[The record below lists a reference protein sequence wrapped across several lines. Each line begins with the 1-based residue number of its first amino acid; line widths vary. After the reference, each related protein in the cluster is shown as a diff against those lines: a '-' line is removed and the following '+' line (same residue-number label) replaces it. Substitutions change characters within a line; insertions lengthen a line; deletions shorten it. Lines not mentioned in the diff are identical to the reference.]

1 MKKATVVRASL
12 GALGEERDYREVAG
26 APEGELTFWS
36 VPVGLDMQAQAIAET
51 VIPKVVEKRIAL
63 DEIAVL
69 YRAAYL
75 GDKVAEAL
83 KERCIPFVRTDGNAI
98 VRRSSRLARFIEDCA
113 RWVVG
118 GWRNAN
124 PRYDRL
130 LRRAL
135 ALVFGSQV
143 SPDEEQSLSDQLI
156 GFLQATM
163 GSGDSTHAWL
173 QRFDGELI
181 APWRMIAR
189 HLEQEWDVCAEM
201 IANTD
206 PADSLDT
213 PLTHL
218 AGFVEGTGRVSLS
231 TLHSAKG
238 REFDA
243 VVMYGVNASDL
254 PIERDKRSTTALR
267 EARRLFYVGVTR
279 PRKELSL
286 VFQEQHHSPWVKELF
301 DRSQR

>member
-1 MKKATVVRASL
+1 
-12 GALGEERDYREVAG
+12 
-26 APEGELTFWS
+26 
-36 VPVGLDMQAQAIAET
+36 MQAQAIADT
-51 VIPKVVEKRIAL
+51 VIPKLVQKRIAL

-83 KERCIPFVRTDGNAI
+83 KQAGIPFVWTDGNAI

-118 GWRNAN
+118 GWRNAD
-124 PRYDRL
+124 PRYGRL
-130 LRRAL
+130 LRQAL
-135 ALVFGSQV
+135 TLVYGRQIST
-143 SPDEEQSLSDQLI
+143 DEEQRLSDQLI
-156 GFLQATM
+156 GFLQTTI

-173 QRFDGELI
+173 QGFDCELI
-181 APWRMIAR
+181 APWRVIAR
-189 HLEQEWDVCAEM
+189 NSEQEWDICAEM

-206 PADSLDT
+206 PAMDLDI
-213 PLTHL
+213 PLTRL
-218 AGFVEGTGRVSLS
+218 AGRVDGTGRVSLS

-254 PIERDKRSTTALR
+254 PSERDKKSATALR

-286 VFQEQHHSPWVKELF
+286 IFQEHHHSPWVKELF
-301 DRSQR
+301 DRSGPN